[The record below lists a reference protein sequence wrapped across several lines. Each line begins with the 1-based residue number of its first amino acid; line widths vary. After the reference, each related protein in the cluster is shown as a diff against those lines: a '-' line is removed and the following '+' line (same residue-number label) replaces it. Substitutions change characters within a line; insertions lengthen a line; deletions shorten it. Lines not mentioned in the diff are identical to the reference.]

1 MARRRLNRRI
11 TQRIFIAHRGGG
23 ASSAG
28 AVGADFAGFFAAV
41 PGGKADIGFTVVNG
55 VVSALMPPANRDLE
69 PFDYAT
75 GALALGNAG
84 FGWARA
90 AALMTP
96 YVGRAGLELFDT
108 YTVGAVTGADLGAGT
123 GWAAAPLIAAY

>member
-41 PGGKADIGFTVVNG
+41 PGGKADIGFTVVND
-55 VVSALMPPANRDLE
+55 VMSAMGTRLSS
-69 PFDYAT
+69 AT
-75 GALALGNAG
+75 LITVCWGCQIVLTVTAS
-84 FGWARA
+84 R
-90 AALMTP
+90 
-96 YVGRAGLELFDT
+96 GLQSCP
-108 YTVGAVTGADLGAGT
+108 G
-123 GWAAAPLIAAY
+123 